1 MKRFVYVHGTNGS
14 GKSTLARG
22 VLAAAGGLSVYTPTH
37 VGKLGKA
44 GFSETPRGVALL
56 GAYVRAC
63 GGVDGFSPYAHIH
76 EVLDAVIGKGY
87 DNVFAE
93 GLITPGVETCQK
105 LAERFHQAIFIV
117 LNTPVEDCIAHVMSR
132 RKRKAN
138 DKTYDPANLYKKHAS
153 AMNWGDRLERN
164 GLTVHRLEYREAYRL
179 SLRHL
184 GLQEPTALDLL
195 S

>member
-1 MKRFVYVHGTNGS
+1 MRHFIYVHGTNGS

-22 VLAAAGGLSVYTPTH
+22 VLTAAGGMDQYSPTH

-44 GFSETPRGVALL
+44 GFTETPRGVALL
-56 GAYVRAC
+56 GSYARAC

-76 EVLDAVIGKGY
+76 EVLNAVIGKGY
-87 DNVFAE
+87 DYVFAE
-93 GLITPGVETCQK
+93 GLITPGVETCQQ
-105 LAERFHQAIFIV
+105 LAARFDNAIFIV
-117 LNTPVEDCIAHVMSR
+117 LNTPVADCIAHVMAR

-138 DKTYDPANLYKKHAS
+138 DKEYDPANLYKKHQS

-179 SLRHL
+179 CLRTL
-184 GLQEPTALDLL
+184 GLQEPSATDLL